1 MTSQFLV
8 VLVDDKDPE
17 RGESRLVDGPADVAR
32 YVETL
37 LEAGYGQER
46 VRVFES
52 SEIHLE
58 VNYRPVVSLGADSA
72 PAAAPTSAPPEADES
87 VDDEVG
93 EQQADGADSAEAQGM
108 RNGVRFSEL
117 FRPS

>member
-1 MTSQFLV
+1 MTAQFLV

-17 RGESRLVDGPADVAR
+17 RGEFRLVDGPADVAR

-46 VRVFES
+46 VRVFEAA
-52 SEIHLE
+52 EIHLE
-58 VNYRPVVSLGADSA
+58 VNYRPVVSLGADCA
-72 PAAAPTSAPPEADES
+72 PAAVPASAPPQTDEP
-87 VDDEVG
+87 VEDED
-93 EQQADGADSAEAQGM
+93 EQQAESDDANEAQGM

>member
-1 MTSQFLV
+1 MTAQFLV

-17 RGESRLVDGPADVAR
+17 RGELRLVDGPADVAR

-37 LEAGYGQER
+37 LEGGHGQER
-46 VRVFES
+46 IRVFEAA
-52 SEIHLE
+52 ELHLE
-58 VNYRPVVSLGADSA
+58 VNYRPVVSLGVDSA
-72 PAAAPTSAPPEADES
+72 PAAVPTGAPPQTDEP
-87 VDDEVG
+87 VEDEG
-93 EQQADGADSAEAQGM
+93 EQQADGDDSTEAQGM